1 MPINS
6 ANRMLVN
13 GNNSTEYATEYD
25 LNYMAS
31 MQSCI
36 TRDGKHSTLR
46 YPNEVCTIC
55 GERGHWDSIC
65 MNDQALLGSP
75 KISAT
80 PVSTPM
86 EDPTSAELDA
96 RMEAIYLAEDLE
108 LASRGIAV
116 VYPYHP
122 EPEIEKLKEQYSHLV
137 NSTKD
142 NAQSDNDDFAMDI
155 AYCESPKSPPKRSP
169 GLWKNLRVVIE

>member
-6 ANRMLVN
+6 ANRMLIN

-46 YPNEVCTIC
+46 YPKEVCTIC

-80 PVSTPM
+80 PVSTPR